1 MSEEENLEPNK
12 FFKVIENEKKEIK
25 CQFCGNIFNE
35 ADLPIR
41 IETTDIL
48 LGVNWGVPS
57 WKEYEIKY
65 CPDCMF
71 PLMRDNKK
79 IEYRKV

>member
-1 MSEEENLEPNK
+1 MTEEEE
-12 FFKVIENEKKEIK
+12 KEIK
-25 CQFCGNIFNE
+25 CQFCGKTFNIT
-35 ADLPIR
+35 DLPIR

-48 LGVNWGVPS
+48 LGSNWGMRY

-65 CPDCMF
+65 CPNCMH

-79 IEYRKV
+79 IEYQKV